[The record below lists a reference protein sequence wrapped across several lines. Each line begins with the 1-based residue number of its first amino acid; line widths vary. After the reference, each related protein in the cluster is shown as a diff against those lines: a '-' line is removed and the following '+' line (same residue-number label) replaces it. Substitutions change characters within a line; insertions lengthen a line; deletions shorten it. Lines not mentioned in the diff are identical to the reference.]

1 MGITKY
7 VDADEMET
15 ITVDALEQALNALE
29 IVNEVYV
36 EGELDFVNEAIA
48 RVKEALNLSITEEN

>member
-1 MGITKY
+1 MGVTKY
-7 VDADEMET
+7 VDADEMES

-48 RVKEALNLSITEEN
+48 RVKEALNLSITEEK

>member
-1 MGITKY
+1 
-7 VDADEMET
+7 MET

-48 RVKEALNLSITEEN
+48 RVKEALNLSITEEK